1 VCGWGEIERH
11 RDCFIYPSEM
21 CVWVNEQAKQIEREG
36 KVEKIAGDVLVS
48 GGWRRDCY
56 ALHCTATHCIH
67 AFRWKGQL
75 DI

>member
-1 VCGWGEIERH
+1 
-11 RDCFIYPSEM
+11 M